1 VLARAFRD
9 NPLNI
14 AVIGPDEARR
24 LRCNRVGM
32 GVHLPAVVGSARLLG
47 IRSGDDLVGVLV
59 AAEPGGW
66 PFPPAPP
73 LSFLRLLLGQ
83 GWGVTRRWAQISDTL
98 RPEHPLEPHAYLGS
112 LGVEPSLW
120 GRGLGRT
127 LLHRWLEEVDDR
139 GARAYLETDSRR
151 NVPFY
156 EGAGFQVVRELRIL
170 GVDVFTMARPPRAL

>member
-32 GVHLPAVVGSARLLG
+32 GVHLPAVAGSARLLG

-83 GWGVTRRWAQISDTL
+83 GWGVTRRWEQTSDTP